1 MVEKAAHAMV
11 AKKQKKKQEGASKQ
25 VRFSKAHSPMIY
37 FSIPSRPQTALP
49 LGDEYMILWEDFICR
64 V

>member
-1 MVEKAAHAMV
+1 VVEKAAHAMV

-49 LGDEYMILWEDFICR
+49 LGDEYMIL
-64 V
+64 